1 MDRTAAWREGN
12 DQEFNHWP
20 TETQRTEPKTV
31 EVCECKRA
39 LQIRGIDFADVS
51 VLLPTHH
58 TAHEL
63 TYCWLESW
71 KVVQKSSQAGL
82 HAGLLW
88 DTGCVAPMHLS
99 EYTQ

>member
-39 LQIRGIDFADVS
+39 LQIWGIDFAEFYFPHIIQYMS
-51 VLLPTHH
+51 SHI
-58 TAHEL
+58 AG
-63 TYCWLESW
+63 W